1 MDIKFRGDFYS
12 RVFNLV
18 IFPQSQKTRNERPAK
33 LSTNNF

>member
-18 IFPQSQKTRNERPAK
+18 IFPQSQKNAK
-33 LSTNNF
+33 WKTCEIKYQ